1 MTASMAST
9 GMVAQ
14 AGDTLPYLGDAAR
27 GENQPFQHGYRA
39 EDMLDWSPE
48 TDPFAE
54 LLRAQVPLQD
64 RNEVFTATQAHPDL
78 NTEVEYFTL
87 TGDYGNAF
95 FDSYP
100 YTNEFS
106 QHLFNFWQYTDYYA
120 SWHGMP
126 TLNVPESMYDA
137 EGERNGTSDWQ
148 KRHFE
153 FGMMNLPNPAYTN
166 AAHKNGVLSLGCIF
180 QPRAYQHYEKL
191 LVQDAEGN
199 FPVAQKLIDLT
210 KYYGFDGW
218 FFNMEGR
225 SISGE
230 QRVLLEKMFKQMRD
244 QGLYV
249 QWYTASSSFNSTTA
263 ALLTSATPG
272 NTENPERRAHSVF
285 LDYGWTNSSANT
297 AASYGLDPIKAVFGG
312 VEAGRDRWTCD
323 TRYFNKAKNSNGE
336 MMLSIA
342 SLGTDFVQ
350 TGLND
355 DTGIHMAQEKDEYQW
370 MSFQRERLWWTGAH
384 SSTGPNAGLSG
395 EDIGSSRMNFTGVSS
410 FMTER
415 SVISGD
421 TFVTNFNTGHGFE
434 YAVDG
439 EVTNDKEWSNISI
452 QDILPTWQW
461 WFETEGTRLNAE
473 FDYGSQYTKKLK
485 NGQEGSFGFDLVGA
499 YQGGSSL
506 AVYGEL
512 DAKNFMRL
520 YKKIGRASCRER
532 V

>member
-180 QPRAYQHYEKL
+180 QPRAYQH
-191 LVQDAEGN
+191 
-199 FPVAQKLIDLT
+199 
-210 KYYGFDGW
+210 
-218 FFNMEGR
+218 
-225 SISGE
+225 
-230 QRVLLEKMFKQMRD
+230 
-244 QGLYV
+244 
-249 QWYTASSSFNSTTA
+249 
-263 ALLTSATPG
+263 
-272 NTENPERRAHSVF
+272 
-285 LDYGWTNSSANT
+285 
-297 AASYGLDPIKAVFGG
+297 
-312 VEAGRDRWTCD
+312 
-323 TRYFNKAKNSNGE
+323 
-336 MMLSIA
+336 
-342 SLGTDFVQ
+342 
-350 TGLND
+350 
-355 DTGIHMAQEKDEYQW
+355 
-370 MSFQRERLWWTGAH
+370 
-384 SSTGPNAGLSG
+384 
-395 EDIGSSRMNFTGVSS
+395 
-410 FMTER
+410 
-415 SVISGD
+415 
-421 TFVTNFNTGHGFE
+421 
-434 YAVDG
+434 
-439 EVTNDKEWSNISI
+439 
-452 QDILPTWQW
+452 
-461 WFETEGTRLNAE
+461 
-473 FDYGSQYTKKLK
+473 
-485 NGQEGSFGFDLVGA
+485 
-499 YQGGSSL
+499 
-506 AVYGEL
+506 
-512 DAKNFMRL
+512 
-520 YKKIGRASCRER
+520 
-532 V
+532 